1 MSKEKEIRY
10 FIEHQLVR
18 KWFFEEGKQFTGT
31 LAEHN
36 EIFPRMVRQ
45 IFYENG
51 CEYPYTDDQF
61 TVAALHL
68 EGDIYCISIGMP
80 EPEYEGECHQILMI
94 FDRSFSSQAYF
105 TIEYGQSLIEDQ
117 TLRYCCEWTEKG
129 EHLNYGQCSEDTLE
143 CIRQCV
149 QIYVTNNKEA
159 E

>member
-94 FDRSFSSQAYF
+94 FDRSFSSQAYPAGKRMIF
-105 TIEYGQSLIEDQ
+105 PEVSKYLVTRTFPASSNSLS
-117 TLRYCCEWTEKG
+117 TAAAPSAGTG
-129 EHLNYGQCSEDTLE
+129 
-143 CIRQCV
+143 
-149 QIYVTNNKEA
+149 
-159 E
+159 

>member
-51 CEYPYTDDQF
+51 CEYLYTDDQF

-80 EPEYEGECHQILMI
+80 EPEYELPLEGSGDTAVYVLARISGEGN
-94 FDRSFSSQAYF
+94 RA
-105 TIEYGQSLIEDQ
+105 
-117 TLRYCCEWTEKG
+117 
-129 EHLNYGQCSEDTLE
+129 
-143 CIRQCV
+143 
-149 QIYVTNNKEA
+149 A
-159 E
+159 

>member
-94 FDRSFSSQAYF
+94 FD
-105 TIEYGQSLIEDQ
+105 IEDRAGQ
-117 TLRYCCEWTEKG
+117 WRYEK
-129 EHLNYGQCSEDTLE
+129 LKRL
-143 CIRQCV
+143 
-149 QIYVTNNKEA
+149 KERLDSQEEQA
-159 E
+159 